1 MTMHLLT
8 PAGSTCPAANS
19 WTHFMSTTLLSPP
32 LIYLDFDGVLH
43 PVDVWHLTDQG
54 PTLGPSSL
62 GHRLFEH
69 ALLLATLLAP
79 HPEVRLVLSTSWVR
93 AYGLEAATARL
104 PEALRERVVGATFDP
119 DRDGPGFGSVGR
131 GYQVIEDVQR
141 RRPRHWVALDDD
153 GRDWPDECAEQLIL
167 TDSMF
172 GLGAESAQ
180 SALESWLAGLP

>member
-1 MTMHLLT
+1 
-8 PAGSTCPAANS
+8 
-19 WTHFMSTTLLSPP
+19 MSTTLIEPS
-32 LIYLDFDGVLH
+32 LIFIDFDGVLH

-54 PTLGPSSL
+54 PTLGTSTL

-79 HPEVRLVLSTSWVR
+79 YPEVRLVLSTSWVR
-93 AYGLEAATARL
+93 AYGLAAATAQL
-104 PEALRERVVGATFDP
+104 PESLRERVVGATFDP
-119 DRDGPGFGSVGR
+119 DRDGPGFASVGR
-131 GYQVIEDVQR
+131 GYQILQEVQR

-153 GRDWPDECAEQLIL
+153 GRDWPEECADQLIL

-180 SALESWLAGLP
+180 AALRNWLSSLAQR